1 MCYFHNRRR
10 NTYHDNT
17 IMEPLNPKRLFLA
30 SCLALITT
38 AVAFSIRG
46 DILDA
51 LSADLHLNRQQTGIL
66 LGPAFW
72 GNTLAVI
79 LGGSMVD
86 FLGMRRL
93 LYVTFLGYV
102 YAVLAMVFAPRPA
115 AAVPVFYQDPGFLC
129 VYSGMLALGMCQ
141 GLVEG
146 VINPLCTAIYPG
158 EKTKRM
164 NILHSWWPGG
174 MIIGGL
180 IAYGI
185 TRAMGLDAATLA
197 PSLATRGWQV
207 KLLVVLIPAV
217 GFLLLIRG
225 QRFPQTERVAAG
237 VSTRRMFGEA
247 LQPMFLLLFACMW
260 LTAATEIGPDQWVG
274 SLITNMTG
282 MHGILILVYT
292 AGIMF
297 LLRFFGGAL
306 PHKLSPPGLLTVA
319 AIVSAAGLWAL
330 SNIRTP
336 AQAFA
341 AATVF
346 GLGKAFFWPVMLG
359 MTAERFPRGG
369 ALLLAIIGGAGNLS
383 IAFVLPVMGHWYD
396 NEGPAAAFRYVAIL
410 PLILTFVFGGLYLYY
425 RSRGGY
431 RAIRLDRAAG
441 PAE

>member
-1 MCYFHNRRR
+1 M
-10 NTYHDNT
+10 
-17 IMEPLNPKRLFLA
+17 NPINPRRLFAA

-51 LSADLHLNRQQTGIL
+51 LTADLQLTRQQAGIL

-79 LGGSMVD
+79 IGGSVVD

-93 LYVTFLGYV
+93 LYVAFLGYV
-102 YAVLAMVFAPRPA
+102 YAVAAIVFAPRPEA
-115 AAVPVFYQDPGFLC
+115 PAAVFYADPGFLL
-129 VYSGMLALGMCQ
+129 VYSGMLALGVCQ

-180 IAYGI
+180 IAYGM
-185 TRAMGLDAATLA
+185 TRVMGLDGPNAAASWVTF
-197 PSLATRGWQV
+197 GWQA
-207 KLLVVLIPAV
+207 KLAVVLIPAV
-217 GFLLLIRG
+217 GFALLIRG
-225 QRFPQTERVAAG
+225 QQFPVTERVAAG
-237 VSTRRMFGEA
+237 VSTSQMFRQT

-274 SLITNMTG
+274 SLITNLAG

-297 LLRFFGGAL
+297 LLRFFGGSL
-306 PHKLSPPGLLTVA
+306 PHKLSPPGILTLSA
-319 AIVSAAGLWAL
+319 ALSAAGLWAL
-330 SNIRTP
+330 SNVSTP

-346 GLGKAFFWPVMLG
+346 GVGKTFFWPVMLG
-359 MTAERFPRGG
+359 VTAERFPKGG

-383 IAFVLPVMGHWYD
+383 IAFILPIMGAWYD
-396 NEGPAAAFRYVAIL
+396 NEGAAAAFRYVAIL
-410 PLILTFVFGGLYLYY
+410 PLVLTVVFGGLFLYY
-425 RSRGGY
+425 KSQGGY
-431 RAIRLDRAAG
+431 KAIHLEQKGAASG
-441 PAE
+441 H